1 VVSEGEVG
9 RAAAPAGAAALLTDG
24 SMAGK
29 WVLDSA
35 GSRTEF
41 AVKHFWG
48 AITVRGSFTSI
59 AGEGSVGADGSVTGQ
74 LTLKAASLTT
84 GNKQRDK
91 HLRSADFFD
100 ADNHDEVI
108 ITVTQAKP
116 AGPEALACEGTLEA
130 AGHVRPLTF
139 TAQIVAASAEAVVL
153 TAEIAVDRTEFAMT
167 WSPMR
172 IASAT
177 ALGTVTA
184 RFIRP

>member
-1 VVSEGEVG
+1 VSEGEVEG
-9 RAAAPAGAAALLTDG
+9 AAAPAGAALLTDE
-24 SMAGK
+24 SMAGN

-35 GSRTEF
+35 GSRVEF

-48 AITVRGSFTSI
+48 AITVRGSFASI
-59 AGEGSVGADGSVTGQ
+59 AGEGSVGADGSVTGK
-74 LTLKAASLTT
+74 LTLGAASLTT

-177 ALGTVTA
+177 AVGTVTA